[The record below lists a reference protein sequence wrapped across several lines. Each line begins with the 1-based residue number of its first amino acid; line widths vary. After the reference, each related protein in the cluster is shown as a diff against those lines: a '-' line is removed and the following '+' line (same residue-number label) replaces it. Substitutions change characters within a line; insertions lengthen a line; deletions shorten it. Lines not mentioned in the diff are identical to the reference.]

1 MPACGSKC
9 SVSPWCARSLGS
21 PPGRLELPAGATA
34 ETAAAALAALHPG
47 LLPLLPRVRFA
58 VNEEF
63 SPGAT
68 TLREGDR
75 LALIPPVSGG

>member
-1 MPACGSKC
+1 MRIEVLCFAMVREIVGQPSW
-9 SVSPWCARSLGS
+9 P
-21 PPGRLELPAGATA
+21 LELPAGATA
-34 ETAAAALAALHPG
+34 ETAAAAIAALHPG

-68 TLREGDR
+68 ALREGDR